1 MSITNSQNICDNAI
15 TSCSKIQKILVTKFQ
30 LQNFS
35 FSYRKLDK
43 KNDKKKNN
51 RIEINL
57 TQPSSRALLD
67 IYKKK
72 LS

>member
-30 LQNFS
+30 FFISKVRQ
-35 FSYRKLDK
+35 K
-43 KNDKKKNN
+43 KTTKKNN

-67 IYKKK
+67 I
-72 LS
+72 